1 MKHLFFYLA
10 FCLFFFPAQ
19 AQYDSLVVEGAH
31 WFVESVGPP
40 QSGIGIPTDVLYL
53 QGDSTLNGKVYK
65 KMYIGNYRDYDTP
78 PLSTYVLQY
87 PIVQSVALNCFLREE
102 NKIVYKIDTGT
113 SPEKILYNFNKQEG
127 DSVDIS
133 SFYYIFPPSIL
144 IDTTYT
150 VFLWGKMRKVYA
162 EIAANA
168 PIWQAGFQYIEGIG
182 TNKSPIGWWW
192 QDNGAGLIEYC
203 RGTNT
208 QCNTWF
214 ISNEKATTKSD
225 FHFYPNPAS
234 NQIQIKYD
242 LGKVK
247 SLFMYD
253 LQGKQLQEIVLDGSG
268 SQTIE
273 LGNLP
278 KGMYFWK
285 INGEYVEKWV
295 RE

>member
-1 MKHLFFYLA
+1 MKHVFFYFI

-31 WFVESVGPP
+31 WFVEQIGPP
-40 QSGIGIPTDVLYL
+40 NNGLNIPTNVYYL
-53 QGDSTLNGKVYK
+53 QGDTLINGKTYK
-65 KMYIGNYRDYDTP
+65 KMYMGDYRDYNNP
-78 PLSTYVLQY
+78 PSPSYVLMY
-87 PIVQSVALNCFLREE
+87 PIVQSLELRCFLREE

-113 SPEKILYNFNKQEG
+113 SPEKILYNFNKQQA

-133 SFYYIFPPSIL
+133 SFYNMSSAIV
-144 IDTTYT
+144 IDTSYS

-162 EIAANA
+162 ESASNA
-168 PIWQAGFQYIEGIG
+168 PNWNWQFQYIEGIG
-182 TNKSPIGWWW
+182 TNQSPISWWW
-192 QDNGAGLIEYC
+192 QENGTGLIEYC
-203 RGTNT
+203 RGTNI

-214 ISNEKATTKSD
+214 ISNEKATTKSG

-234 NQIQIKYD
+234 NQIHIKYD

-247 SLFMYD
+247 NLFIYD

-268 SQTIE
+268 NQSIE

-285 INGEYVEKWV
+285 INGEYMEKWV
-295 RE
+295 RD